1 MKVKHSKY
9 KNTGLIFE
17 LLVKQIAADT
27 LSRKDSPAVKIL
39 RKFYTGN
46 TSLVREFKLY
56 DFVLKNKGIGQKK
69 AEAILSTI
77 VELSRKIDT
86 ATLSKQKYELIKEL
100 KNHYNLEDFFS
111 IKVES
116 YKPLA
121 ALYCLMEA
129 QNTQGLVDPQVF
141 VDNKTTLLEH
151 FLQIKQD
158 GNSAKDTLI
167 EEYSKYDKDLRLLT
181 YKILLE
187 KFNDKYVDLLP
198 EQKNI
203 LKEFIVSVNSST
215 RLRNVVNE
223 EMTKLQTQISKLK
236 NNITDKVVKI
246 KLEEVAKAIT
256 PVKNTQKVDDN
267 HLVSLMQY
275 YELVNELKDPAD
287 LAKYSVGYKYG
298 LKNESINEGTGY
310 EYKDDSGAG
319 KPTKV
324 LKLDNEAWEKV
335 KDLFDDKGRPKSDEI
350 KRIPSDNSIWDL
362 YAQSYDNAG
371 GKTIHKIYGV
381 SGDYSFGNAPTYYQQ
396 KLSGNKK
403 AAVRVFDYFIKK
415 YLK

>member
-1 MKVKHSKY
+1 VKVKHSKY

-39 RKFYTGN
+39 KKFYTGN

-121 ALYCLMEA
+121 ALYCLLEA
-129 QNTQGLVDPQVF
+129 QNTEGLVDPQVF

-151 FLQIKQD
+151 FLQTKQD
-158 GNSAKDTLI
+158 GANAKDTLI

-187 KFNDKYVDLLP
+187 KFNNKYDNLLP

-203 LKEFIVSVNSST
+203 LKEFIISANST
-215 RLRNVVNE
+215 TKLRTIVNE
-223 EMTKLQTQISKLK
+223 ELEKIQKQITTLKTKVEDQI
-236 NNITDKVVKI
+236 VKI
-246 KLEEVAKAIT
+246 KLDEVFKSIT
-256 PVKNTQKVDDN
+256 PVKNTEKVTDN

-275 YELVNELKDPAD
+275 YELVGELK
-287 LAKYSVGYKYG
+287 
-298 LKNESINEGTGY
+298 
-310 EYKDDSGAG
+310 
-319 KPTKV
+319 KV
-324 LKLDNEAWEKV
+324 
-335 KDLFDDKGRPKSDEI
+335 
-350 KRIPSDNSIWDL
+350 
-362 YAQSYDNAG
+362 
-371 GKTIHKIYGV
+371 
-381 SGDYSFGNAPTYYQQ
+381 
-396 KLSGNKK
+396 
-403 AAVRVFDYFIKK
+403 
-415 YLK
+415 